1 MVLLF
6 FFEKTSIYFLC
17 GLLLIMLL
25 VPVGKLSNSRFQMF
39 YKIDALKNLAI
50 LTGKH
55 LCWSFFSINFIRK
68 ILQHGCFYVN
78 IAKCLST
85 AFLLNTPFHYTFLKF
100 YVMIEFLGIL
110 WVQNWYLSYFLCHR
124 FVFLQTLV
132 LESEVH
138 CYFVYILFLYQN
150 F

>member
-1 MVLLF
+1 MDPSFVKLFWSVLHYYHLLLHRASDVWRAVEKKRKTKLWRTWKGKYFSSNWVLEWFFYF

-85 AFLLNTPFHYTFLKF
+85 AFL
-100 YVMIEFLGIL
+100 
-110 WVQNWYLSYFLCHR
+110 
-124 FVFLQTLV
+124 
-132 LESEVH
+132 
-138 CYFVYILFLYQN
+138 
-150 F
+150 